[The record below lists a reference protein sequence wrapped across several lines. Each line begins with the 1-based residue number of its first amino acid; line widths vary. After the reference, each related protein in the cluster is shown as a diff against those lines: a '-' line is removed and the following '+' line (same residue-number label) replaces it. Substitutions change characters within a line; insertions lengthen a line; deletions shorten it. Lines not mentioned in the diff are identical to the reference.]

1 MTAAPPAEPG
11 NEPAERNGTP
21 AGPSSTTGPGTGK
34 GSGSAM
40 TPGTGVDPSTGVNPG
55 TGVDP
60 GTGRSGRPI
69 RVVAFGG
76 GHGLA
81 ASLRALRHCARDLDL
96 DITAVVTVGDNGGSS
111 GRLRAERDAQLP
123 PGDLRMALAAL
134 AGKDPG
140 HQRTVA
146 LMQHR
151 FALVGKPDRRSSEA
165 ATDIPVSDGPAGD
178 AQARD
183 AQTGDGPAGNSP
195 ANNGPAGSSSAT
207 DGPAGGSPAN
217 DGSAGNSQAG
227 DGRARADDRRIAS
240 VGGRHD
246 PLAGHAVGNLLL
258 LGLLELLGD
267 PVAALEH
274 AGAMVGAQG
283 RVLPMASHAV
293 GIEADVRGGDPDRP
307 DEIVTVRGQH
317 AVAVTTGHVEA
328 LRIVP
333 ASPPACPPALAA
345 IAEADWL
352 IFGPGSWYTSV
363 LPHLLVPE
371 LAEAIVTSPARR
383 LVTLNLAADNETLG
397 LSVADHLAALHWYL
411 PRLRVDTV
419 LADAKWVGEPD
430 PVHRAAQALGA
441 RLVLAPLAVADG
453 SPKHDP
459 ESLGTALVPVLGSDR

>member
-1 MTAAPPAEPG
+1 MTAAQPAG
-11 NEPAERNGTP
+11 SGSSPAERRGP
-21 AGPSSTTGPGTGK
+21 AAGSSTEKP
-34 GSGSAM
+34 
-40 TPGTGVDPSTGVNPG
+40 
-55 TGVDP
+55 
-60 GTGRSGRPI
+60 GRPI

-81 ASLRALRHCARDLDL
+81 ASLRGLRRCAPDLDL

-134 AGKDPG
+134 SGEDPG

-151 FALVGKPDRRSSEA
+151 FALVGKPDRRGSGTA
-165 ATDIPVSDGPAGD
+165 QDTAGD
-178 AQARD
+178 PEYDDPGD
-183 AQTGDGPAGNSP
+183 AEELTAGE
-195 ANNGPAGSSSAT
+195 
-207 DGPAGGSPAN
+207 
-217 DGSAGNSQAG
+217 
-227 DGRARADDRRIAS
+227 RADRRVAS
-240 VGGRHD
+240 VGGAYD

-267 PVAALEH
+267 PVAALDH
-274 AGAMVGAQG
+274 AAAMVGAHG
-283 RVLPMASHAV
+283 RVLPMAAHAV
-293 GIEADVRGGDPDRP
+293 GIEADVRGGDPARP
-307 DEIVTVRGQH
+307 DEVVTVRGQH
-317 AVAVTTGHVEA
+317 AVAITTGHVEA

-333 ASPPACPPALAA
+333 SSPPACQPALAA

-371 LAEAIVTSPARR
+371 LAEAIVASPARR

-430 PVHRAAQALGA
+430 PVHRAAEALGA